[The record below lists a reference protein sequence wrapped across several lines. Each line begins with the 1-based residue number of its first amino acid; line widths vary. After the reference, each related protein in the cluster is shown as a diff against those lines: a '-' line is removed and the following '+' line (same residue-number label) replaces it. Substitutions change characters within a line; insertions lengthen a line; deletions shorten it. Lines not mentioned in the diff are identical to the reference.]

1 MWLDS
6 AKIFLGFSNW
16 VKDMR
21 QVGLTLI
28 ELMVVIAIIA
38 ILMAFAAP
46 AFNDYLLTQRARG
59 AAEGLVAA
67 LQNTKAQAVKAN
79 EVTSIVFKPSG
90 TGTEHSDWCYG
101 MTDIGDATCDCSAT
115 PSDCAAGSVVSSDSY
130 QDVSLEF
137 NAGDTRSFEPVTGS
151 ANGTQG
157 TAIFRAGNSK
167 DLGVVLSTIGRVN
180 ICRPAGTNISRYQDS
195 GACP

>member
-1 MWLDS
+1 
-6 AKIFLGFSNW
+6 
-16 VKDMR
+16 MR

-38 ILMAFAAP
+38 ILVAFAAP

-67 LQNTKAQAVKAN
+67 MQNTKAQAVKAN
-79 EVTSIVFKPSG
+79 EVTSIIFNPSA

-101 MTDIGDATCDCSAT
+101 MTDIGDTTCDCSAT
-115 PSDCAAGSVVSSDSY
+115 PSNCATGSVVTSDSF
-130 QDVSLEF
+130 QDVTLEF
-137 NAGDTRSFEPVTGS
+137 NSGDTRSFEPVTGG

-157 TAIFRAGNSK
+157 TAIFRAGSNK
-167 DLGVVLSTIGRVN
+167 DLGVVLSTLGRIN
-180 ICRPAGTNISRYQDS
+180 ICRPSGTNISRYQDS
-195 GACP
+195 GTCP